1 MIFVG
6 FDLHKRYITA
16 CALDANGAILAESR
30 QLSTGWPHVLAWLR
44 GLPAPVTVAMEATLY
59 WEWLVTQ
66 LQGADYA
73 VEVAHAHQVKLIWQ
87 ARAKTDPID
96 ARKLAELLRVQ
107 CLPAIWLPD
116 VETRRRR
123 QLLRGRAFLVRQRTA
138 VKNRLHGHLTS
149 ENHCCPMTD
158 LYGKGGRAWL
168 STVPLSPM
176 LAQQRDG
183 LLRLHDFLTT
193 EIQQLDREVK
203 RLGRQ
208 DPIAQQLS
216 TMPGVGVFGGL
227 FLHAEIGPITRFR
240 SSHHFAAYAGLV
252 PTTQSS
258 GGKTTHGGLSQQ
270 SNHWLKWILVEIVQT
285 LKLAP
290 GPVGD
295 YYRHHLRAKGKPKA
309 TVAAARKLSCYIYW
323 MLHEGWSYQEWLQ
336 QHMTAGGQVRW
347 SEVRPAQRM
356 GVLM

>member
-1 MIFVG
+1 MTFVG

-16 CALDANGAILAESR
+16 CALDASGAVVAEIR
-30 QLSTGWPHVLAWLR
+30 QLSTTWPQVLAWL
-44 GLPAPVTVAMEATLY
+44 GALPAPVRVAMDATLY

-66 LQGADYA
+66 LQDAGYA
-73 VEVAHAHQVKLIWQ
+73 VAVAHAHQVKLIWQ

-96 ARKLAELLRVQ
+96 ARKLGELLRVQ

-138 VKNRLHGHLTS
+138 VKNRLHGHLTA
-149 ENHCCPMTD
+149 ENHCCPTTD

-168 STVPLSPM
+168 ASVPLSPM

-183 LLRLHDFLTT
+183 LLRLHDFLSV
-193 EIQQLDREVK
+193 EIQQLDRDVK
-203 RLGRQ
+203 RVARDDAIARQ
-208 DPIAQQLS
+208 LATI
-216 TMPGVGVFGGL
+216 PGVGVFGGL
-227 FLHAEIGPITRFR
+227 FLHAEIGTIDRFA
-240 SSHHFAAYAGLV
+240 SSDQFAAYAGLV

-258 GGKTTHGGLSQQ
+258 GGKTTHGGLSQA

-285 LKLAP
+285 LKMAP

-295 YYRHHLRAKGKPKA
+295 CYRHHLRAKGKPKA

-323 MLHEGWSYQEWLQ
+323 MLRKGWTYEEWLA
-336 QHMTAGGQVRW
+336 QHMAAGAVARW

-356 GVLM
+356 GALV